1 MVYSNYA
8 LTRIK
13 VMTIKAIISFLF
25 PLKHLEKNISQSD
38 SLKRLSLSVASGT
51 RPNMV
56 YLNYALTEI
65 KTMTIKVI
73 ISF

>member
-1 MVYSNYA
+1 MLYSNYA

-38 SLKRLSLSVASGT
+38 SLKRLSLSVVSGS
-51 RPNMV
+51 PNMI
-56 YLNYALTEI
+56 YSNYALTRI
-65 KTMTIKVI
+65 QTMTIKAI